1 MDPDGSCIIAQ
12 GNGKREEIPAK
23 MRTPGLCRY
32 QSSCFS
38 FSIDKWATG
47 IRLSLLDLLITWVW
61 NGPDLPDQHPGC
73 QLRCAISSSSTAL
86 LFVPRDPGSLLFTVS
101 LPKMLFK
108 KGNSMRTARK
118 KVLKLSEL
126 SFWSVTSSGQGI
138 SPAKGKDVW
147 PLADNEN
154 YNQDAGPRSLQVL
167 QLKIPITAR
176 AEKNKDV

>member
-12 GNGKREEIPAK
+12 GDGKREIPAK

-32 QSSCFS
+32 QSCFS

-47 IRLSLLDLLITWVW
+47 IRLSLLDLLITRVW

-118 KVLKLSEL
+118 KGAEALWAVFLECDLFRAGDIPSKGQRCSATSWQWKL
-126 SFWSVTSSGQGI
+126 
-138 SPAKGKDVW
+138 
-147 PLADNEN
+147 
-154 YNQDAGPRSLQVL
+154 
-167 QLKIPITAR
+167 
-176 AEKNKDV
+176 